1 MTTNTSDTHPRSDDA
16 LVASLTEG
24 LADADL
30 EVLQPGQPGWAPRD
44 EYEPEAESLAAVF
57 RERGTIDVADLR
69 AVWLHWFSDD
79 LSGYTPDELEAVVAE
94 FRSRVAAP

>member
-30 EVLQPGQPGWAPRD
+30 EGLQPGQPGWAPRD

-57 RERGTIDVADLR
+57 RERGTIDVADLEIGVQR
-69 AVWLHWFSDD
+69 AAEIRGGRSFS
-79 LSGYTPDELEAVVAE
+79 
-94 FRSRVAAP
+94 